1 MCVCVCGLQ
10 SLVTHDS
17 HADSA
22 TFGPSR
28 TSLSQPIADW
38 IHTYIEIKNATAAP
52 RSLYL
57 FPSDSDAS
65 KPLSST
71 KWTRTVKSV
80 WKRHSGVPL
89 CPKVYAA
96 RRQGHAPMTR
106 GTHLTRLRR
115 ILLTGSALILHHM
128 AQVGDA
134 FEQDA
139 SLCGGGDAALLQD
152 AGERRVRQGG
162 EQPSRVRRRRRCVRL
177 RCHLR
182 SPPRTMGNGKRMR
195 GEISLASRIYP
206 HQ

>member
-1 MCVCVCGLQ
+1 MCVRVCGLQ

-71 KWTRTVKSV
+71 KWTRTVKAV

-96 RRQGHAPMTR
+96 RRQGSCANDARYSSRTTPTHTSDRICAHPSSHGSSRGRIRTR
-106 GTHLTRLRR
+106 RF
-115 ILLTGSALILHHM
+115 AL
-128 AQVGDA
+128 
-134 FEQDA
+134 
-139 SLCGGGDAALLQD
+139 
-152 AGERRVRQGG
+152 
-162 EQPSRVRRRRRCVRL
+162 RRRRCGT
-177 RCHLR
+177 
-182 SPPRTMGNGKRMR
+182 PPRCRRAPRTTRR
-195 GEISLASRIYP
+195 GATVSCPPPSPLRPPTLPPSFPAP
-206 HQ
+206 HHAQR